1 MKILQVDFSYPGVM
15 GDEMASQLKALADS
29 INQEDGFIW
38 KIWTENQQEAL
49 GGGIYLF
56 TDEHSA
62 TKYLEMHRQR
72 LHGMG
77 VTGIR
82 GVIFDINSTLT
93 AINKGPVGE
102 INND

>member
-1 MKILQVDFSYPGVM
+1 
-15 GDEMASQLKALADS
+15 MASQLKALADS
-29 INQEDGFIW
+29 INQEDGFTW
-38 KIWTENQQEAL
+38 KIWTENQQEDL

-62 TKYLEMHRQR
+62 KKYLEMHRQR